1 MVKSIEIK
9 TIDIFDEYYKWYGY
23 EEFTRKVLQKC
34 ANKKEYGLVGI
45 ITLIDA
51 EPSKRIYFENE
62 QGEDFT
68 IRYFISWQNEKQ
80 WKAGYT
86 LYRSVRC
93 EDGSGYGVDISE
105 GSAVASYVYDGN
117 EGDEN

>member
-1 MVKSIEIK
+1 MSNNIKIK
-9 TIDIFDEYYKWYGY
+9 TTKDFDEFYKWYGY
-23 EEFTRKVLQKC
+23 EEFTKKVLHKC
-34 ANKKEYGLVGI
+34 VNKKEHGLTGI

-62 QGEDFT
+62 QGQDFT

-80 WKAGYT
+80 WKASYT

-105 GSAVASYVYDGN
+105 GNAIASYVC
-117 EGDEN
+117 DEE